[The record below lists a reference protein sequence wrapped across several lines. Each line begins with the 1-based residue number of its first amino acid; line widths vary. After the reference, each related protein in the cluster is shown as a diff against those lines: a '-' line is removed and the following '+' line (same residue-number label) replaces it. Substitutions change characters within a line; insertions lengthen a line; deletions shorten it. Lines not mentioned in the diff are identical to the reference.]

1 MNVGGGWEA
10 ASHRLFAR
18 SRDDRGVPI
27 VPSIVKGLLHYTA
40 RVSKAAERKA
50 IIAALAALLK
60 AERERKPLSL
70 QKAGAAAG
78 VDRTMWAR
86 FEKNERGVG
95 LEVLLMMADALD
107 LNLGRLLVRAIRKVR
122 G

>member
-1 MNVGGGWEA
+1 MCLL
-10 ASHRLFAR
+10 SH
-18 SRDDRGVPI
+18 P
-27 VPSIVKGLLHYTA
+27 PSSGFWTTWLP
-40 RVSKAAERKA
+40 VSKAAERKA

-70 QKAGAAAG
+70 KKAGTAAG

-86 FEKNERGVG
+86 FEKNERGIG

-107 LNLGRLLVRAIRKVR
+107 INAGLLLVQAIKKVR

>member
-1 MNVGGGWEA
+1 M
-10 ASHRLFAR
+10 SHPP
-18 SRDDRGVPI
+18 SRGFCTTW
-27 VPSIVKGLLHYTA
+27 LL
-40 RVSKAAERKA
+40 VSKAAERKA

-107 LNLGRLLVRAIRKVR
+107 IDLGRLLVRAIKKVR